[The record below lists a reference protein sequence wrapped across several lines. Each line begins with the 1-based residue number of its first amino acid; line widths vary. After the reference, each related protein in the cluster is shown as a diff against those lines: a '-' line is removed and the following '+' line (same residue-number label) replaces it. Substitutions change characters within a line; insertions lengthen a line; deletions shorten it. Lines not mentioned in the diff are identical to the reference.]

1 MDSIRDTYGKY
12 LCELGEYNK
21 DIVVLDADLAS
32 STKSGM
38 FAEKYPNRFYNCGIA
53 EYAMFGMAAGLAIRG
68 KIPFANTFS
77 VFISTLGALPAR
89 QLMSY
94 SGLNMKLIGGYGG
107 MSDAF
112 DGPSHHSLE
121 DLAIMRA
128 MSGVITLVASDNR
141 LTRWALKTCV
151 DHKGPM
157 YLRLSRNEFPDIYT
171 DDTQF
176 ELGKAQIVR
185 DGQDATVIACGVMVS
200 KALEAAAILEKEG
213 ISLRVV
219 DMFTIKPIDAEM
231 IERCAAETGAIVTA
245 EEHNIIGGL
254 GGAVAEV
261 LAECNCKAAFGRV
274 GLRDTHAESGAYEQ
288 LLKKYGLD
296 AEAVA
301 RKVHEAIAKK

>member
-21 DIVVLDADLAS
+21 DLVVLDADLAS

-38 FAEKYPNRFYNCGIA
+38 FAEKYPDRFYNCGIA

-77 VFISTLGALPAR
+77 VFISTIGALPAR

-128 MSGVITLVASDNR
+128 MPDVITLVPSDNT
-141 LTRWALKTCV
+141 LTRWALKACV

-157 YLRLSRNEFPDIYT
+157 YLRLSRNEFPDLYT
-171 DDTQF
+171 ADIQF
-176 ELGKAQIVR
+176 EIGKAKIVR
-185 DGQDATVIACGVMVS
+185 DGKNATVIACGVMVS

-219 DMFTIKPIDAEM
+219 DMFTIKPIDKEI
-231 IERCAAETGAIVTA
+231 IERCAAETGAIITA

-261 LAECNCKAAFGRV
+261 LAESKYKASFERV

-288 LLKKYGLD
+288 LLKKFGLD

-301 RKVHEAIAKK
+301 QKVRETINKK